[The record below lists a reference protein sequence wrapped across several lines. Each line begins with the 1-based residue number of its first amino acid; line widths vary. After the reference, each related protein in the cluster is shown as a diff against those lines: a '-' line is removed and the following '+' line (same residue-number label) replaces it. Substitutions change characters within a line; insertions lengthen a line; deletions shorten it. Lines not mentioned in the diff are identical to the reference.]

1 MKYRFSFLFSDIT
14 SLEARIEIKFFA
26 RFNNLLAVVS
36 SQIVSTRY
44 CLSAIKI
51 TLWRYF
57 DYRFLAISPIHFS
70 FFLFF
75 LFCSRTLSLDRSLV
89 PTKRNRDKEGE
100 NRHRFLLLSISM
112 VLRLCDIGWTCK
124 TCAISREI
132 ARGRSPSVP
141 PLLPL
146 SAPSPSLQP
155 LVFFVGWPVNRKRY
169 KPRPRFWES
178 STPLALY
185 SNHDNR
191 NTDPGDLHHFWK
203 ISLIPLPRIARF
215 HLLPILLPSWF
226 WKGFAIL
233 QNYNVSCM
241 KILE

>member
-75 LFCSRTLSLDRSLV
+75 PFLLPYTFLASV
-89 PTKRNRDKEGE
+89 PRGDETKQGGD
-100 NRHRFLLLSISM
+100 RHRFLLLSISM

-146 SAPSPSLQP
+146 SAPSPSLQS

-215 HLLPILLPSWF
+215 HLLPSWF